1 MAVHG
6 VGRRLSVRTVRLLAL
21 LGGVVIVGLVVFEA
35 TMSPTGSER
44 LQLLAV
50 FLAMAVVT
58 TGLIAILRRAS
69 ARFTSLRTTVIGVAL
84 VALGVAGAVALATAS
99 LMFVTVHDFTLLIVV
114 LAFGTGLGV
123 VLAVAVSRPLEADL
137 ERMRGG
143 AERVADGDFAVRTG
157 IDRPDELGTAARAFD
172 AMAQQLEVNERTRR
186 EFLAAIGHDLRT
198 PLSALRATVEALE
211 DGLARDPGRYL
222 RSMRADLD
230 AMGHLVDDL
239 SLLATIEA
247 GRLEIQ
253 SERVD
258 LAELADESIEALS
271 PVAAQRGIALRLD
284 APGGV
289 TAIGGSRELSRVIRN
304 LVDNAIRYAPDESEV
319 VVRVRNGGAAR
330 VEVIDG
336 GPGFPAD
343 MVDAA
348 FTSFVTGDPA
358 RSRSQVGAGLGLA
371 IARGFVVA
379 HGGQI
384 WAEPGPG
391 GRVGFRLPSAG

>member
-1 MAVHG
+1 M
-6 VGRRLSVRTVRLLAL
+6 RLLAL
-21 LGGVVIVGLVVFEA
+21 LGGVVVVGLVVFEA
-35 TMSPTGSER
+35 TMSPSGSER

-58 TGLIAILRRAS
+58 TGLIVILRRAS
-69 ARFTSLRTTVIGVAL
+69 TRFRSLRTTVIGVAL
-84 VALGVAGAVALATAS
+84 VALGVVGAVALATAS

-137 ERMRGG
+137 ERVRGG
-143 AERVADGDFAVRTG
+143 AERVAEGDFTARTG
-157 IDRPDELGTAARAFD
+157 IDRPDELGAAARAFD

-198 PLSALRATVEALE
+198 PLAALRATVEALE
-211 DGLARDPGRYL
+211 DGVARDPERYL

-253 SERVD
+253 PERVD
-258 LAELADESIEALS
+258 LAELADESIEALA

-284 APGGV
+284 ARGGV
-289 TAIGGSRELSRVIRN
+289 TAMGGSRELSRVIRN

-319 VVRVRNGGAAR
+319 VVRVRDGGTAR
-330 VEVIDG
+330 VEVIDR

-343 MVDAA
+343 LVDEA
-348 FTSFVTGDPA
+348 FASFVTGDPA
-358 RSRSQVGAGLGLA
+358 RSRSQAGSGLGLA

-391 GRVGFRLPSAG
+391 GRVGFRLPSAN